1 MDRKSNGR
9 DQRLREHYGYHAFFL
24 LGCCLGAGEIL
35 AMIFSWE
42 KSLPRVLFGL
52 CLAGGY
58 YLCRCIWSGVHFR
71 SGGFRAAQVLALPA
85 GSVLALWRL
94 LESFFSSRL
103 SQDGIWSYRAVWIEG
118 LIFCLT
124 VLCAAGLKA
133 FRKGQR
139 ENN

>member
-1 MDRKSNGR
+1 M
-9 DQRLREHYGYHAFFL
+9 
-24 LGCCLGAGEIL
+24 GCCLGAGEIL